1 MIKLLLIGEESRTK
15 AFRGNIQNS
24 DGFEID
30 LSDGDEE
37 EDFEEY
43 DVIVDLN
50 LDDDDENMPI
60 YAGLRD
66 KIVIVSSTKQSL
78 AESIYSAGVK
88 VKCKLFGI
96 NAMTYYL
103 QDRKWEISAYRFN
116 EYESLAPV
124 ISLLQA
130 NVLQVSDRVG
140 MLRPRIDFVR
150 FNELSFCIQ
159 EQIASS
165 QDLEKFL
172 SDNPMEMID
181 QIGITDVFENLM
193 AMYEDT
199 KEGRYK
205 PSPLLK
211 TKYLRNQKFIKK

>member
-1 MIKLLLIGEESRTK
+1 MIKLLLIGEEARTN
-15 AFRGNIQNS
+15 AFRGNIQNT
-24 DGFEID
+24 DNFEID

-78 AESIYSAGVK
+78 AESTYAASAK

-96 NAMTYYL
+96 NAMAYYL
-103 QDRKWEISAYRFN
+103 QDRKWEISAFRFN

-124 ISLLQA
+124 LNLLQA
-130 NVLQVSDRVG
+130 NMIQVADRVG

-150 FNELSFCIQ
+150 FNELAFCMQ
-159 EQIASS
+159 EQIASGH
-165 QDLEKFL
+165 DIEKFFQ
-172 SDNPMEMID
+172 DNPLETID

-199 KEGRYK
+199 KEGRFK